1 MREGVKNY
9 FKVPVVN
16 ISYDINLKKSMAMG
30 RVELVMPLEPLEY
43 RLHQHSAKFLSI
55 RVTWENTQ
63 EQLVTEEQQN

>member
-1 MREGVKNY
+1 
-9 FKVPVVN
+9 
-16 ISYDINLKKSMAMG
+16 MAMG
-30 RVELVMPLEPLEY
+30 RVELVMPLEPLEC

>member
-1 MREGVKNY
+1 
-9 FKVPVVN
+9 
-16 ISYDINLKKSMAMG
+16 MAMG

-43 RLHQHSAKFLSI
+43 RLHQHNAKFLSI